1 MKEKLN
7 KQMPEAA
14 NVLEPLQKLNLMDDF
29 LFDVTTVDLEACK
42 IILELSLGFKIR
54 EIKWKEG
61 QKVIHNLPGKRGIR
75 MDFYVIDEEGQIFD
89 VEMQKRNE
97 GNIPKRTRFY
107 QALLDA
113 PLLESGE
120 KGFDDLNATYIVVI
134 CNFDLYGY
142 GKYRYTFENCCNEVE
157 GLAMGDE
164 CRKIILNTQGI
175 NENEVERSLVDFLH
189 YIKDSSEENI
199 PEGCDDRLRHLH
211 EKITKIK
218 SSVQMG
224 VTYMKMQE
232 RDRLIK
238 DEGQKIGTKRINEL
252 NRKLIADNR
261 MEDLEK
267 SVKDAAY
274 QKILLEEYEL

>member
-1 MKEKLN
+1 
-7 KQMPEAA
+7 
-14 NVLEPLQKLNLMDDF
+14 
-29 LFDVTTVDLEACK
+29 
-42 IILELSLGFKIR
+42 
-54 EIKWKEG
+54 
-61 QKVIHNLPGKRGIR
+61 
-75 MDFYVIDEEGQIFD
+75 
-89 VEMQKRNE
+89 
-97 GNIPKRTRFY
+97 
-107 QALLDA
+107 
-113 PLLESGE
+113 
-120 KGFDDLNATYIVVI
+120 
-134 CNFDLYGY
+134 
-142 GKYRYTFENCCNEVE
+142 
-157 GLAMGDE
+157 MGDE

>member
-1 MKEKLN
+1 
-7 KQMPEAA
+7 
-14 NVLEPLQKLNLMDDF
+14 
-29 LFDVTTVDLEACK
+29 
-42 IILELSLGFKIR
+42 
-54 EIKWKEG
+54 
-61 QKVIHNLPGKRGIR
+61 

>member
-267 SVKDAAY
+267 SVKDGAY